1 MQLHYLF
8 SQSMMFTC
16 GSVTEQRLF
25 CCHYYVF
32 MSLTLWYLS
41 PVRGH
46 QLEPKRTCP
55 WKVLRM
61 NEDISQWE
69 RWCPTL
75 PYTLGARSHR
85 VDLRTELS
93 RVFKSWRSA
102 WKQLPWVA
110 IDLRH
115 DRFCNRDSG
124 FMNLEAT
131 ITSFRPTSLSWNF
144 FSPGYF
150 VFASTPLLLHLPVSP
165 PPLLP
170 PAPLSSL
177 GIISSLSPSSFVL
190 TPHSQPPSL
199 LCWTAPSFHR
209 VHKIIMRI
217 TNRED
222 GRSQKYSQFTENT
235 NTPAGLKYGW
245 QDLAC

>member
-115 DRFCNRDSG
+115 DRFCNRESG

-131 ITSFRPTSLSWNF
+131 ITSFRPTSLSWIF

-150 VFASTPLLLHLPVSP
+150 VFASTPLLLLLPVSP
-165 PPLLP
+165 PP
-170 PAPLSSL
+170 S
-177 GIISSLSPSSFVL
+177 SPSCSLILLGHHLL
-190 TPHSQPPSL
+190 TLSLLLCPHSSQS
-199 LCWTAPSFHR
+199 AP
-209 VHKIIMRI
+209 
-217 TNRED
+217 
-222 GRSQKYSQFTENT
+222 
-235 NTPAGLKYGW
+235 
-245 QDLAC
+245 